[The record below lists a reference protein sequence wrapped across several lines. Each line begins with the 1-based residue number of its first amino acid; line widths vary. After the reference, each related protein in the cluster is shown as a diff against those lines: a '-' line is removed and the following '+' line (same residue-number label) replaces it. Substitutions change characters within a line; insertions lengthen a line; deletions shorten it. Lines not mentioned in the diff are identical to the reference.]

1 MSFRQQNMSHEI
13 LNISHMFK
21 NEAFSWKIDSI
32 VALLLRLMI
41 LLLSGSSTAI
51 ADQVILGSNMLQI
64 VAISIFWDK
73 AQGSGAL

>member
-1 MSFRQQNMSHEI
+1 MSHEI

-21 NEAFSWKIDSI
+21 NEAFSWKIDDI
-32 VALLLRLMI
+32 VLLLLRPMI

-51 ADQVILGSNMLQI
+51 ADQVILGSYMLQI

-73 AQGSGAL
+73 AQGSRAL